1 MMQDFYPD
9 VASSNHTVV
18 GILSTRMSFNRTV
31 LGKVLLFLE
40 HRMQRAFLMQIYCG
54 TYLRY
59 PMRALKYLNKY
70 FLKYK
75 WLLGAGAFFVIV
87 SVIFKLF
94 PALLIRNSFDTIATV
109 IDDYKEGNVQD
120 KLVRWKLIRYGLYII
135 ASAILQGVFMYL
147 MRQTIVVM
155 SRHIEFDLKNVVFEQ
170 YQRLT
175 QRFFKQNNT
184 GDLMNRI
191 SEDVGK
197 VRMYVGPAIMYALN
211 TGFTIVL
218 VISIMLSV
226 SPKLTLL
233 TLAPLPLLAFLVYKV
248 ANLINVKSL
257 AVQEQLSTLSTFAQ
271 ESFSGM
277 RVIKSYH
284 RLNWF
289 NRKFKQ
295 EAIQY
300 RSVNEELFKVNATFQ
315 PIMILMVGIST
326 LITIYVGGRLYFNGE
341 VSAGNITEFIYYVNL
356 LTWPIASIGWVTSLV
371 QSAAASMERLNE
383 FLSEEPDFKSGT
395 HKPDTFLGRVE
406 FKNVSFT
413 YPNSGIQALDNVS
426 FKVEAGHSLGI
437 LGKTGSGKSTI
448 TALMVRQYDPS
459 EGQILVDGVNI
470 KDWHL
475 PTLKRYLGWVP
486 QEAFLF
492 SDTIARN
499 IAFGLDTFSIQEVER
514 AAVAAGVH
522 DNIIDFPK
530 GYETKVGERGIT
542 LSGGQKQR
550 VSIARALAKDPKLM
564 VFDDCLSAVDTETE
578 ELILGNIKEA
588 TSSISSI
595 IIAHRVSS
603 VKHCEQIICLDN
615 GAVIEKGT
623 HSELEN
629 AGGHYSELISLQ
641 LEQ

>member
-1 MMQDFYPD
+1 MQ
-9 VASSNHTVV
+9 
-18 GILSTRMSFNRTV
+18 
-31 LGKVLLFLE
+31 
-40 HRMQRAFLMQIYCG
+40 
-54 TYLRY
+54 
-59 PMRALKYLNKY
+59 ALKYLNKY
-70 FLKYK
+70 FIKYK

-94 PALLIRNSFDTIATV
+94 PALLIRNSFDTIAEV
-109 IDDYKEGNVQD
+109 IENYKTGAVQNE
-120 KLVRWKLIRYGLYII
+120 LVRWELIKYGLFII
-135 ASAILQGVFMYL
+135 ASAVLQGIFMYF

-155 SRHIEFDLKNVVFEQ
+155 SRHIEYDLKNVVFEQ

-211 TGFTIVL
+211 TGFTIIL
-218 VISIMLSV
+218 VISIMISV

-257 AVQEQLSTLSTFAQ
+257 AVQQQLSTLSTFAQ

-284 RLNWF
+284 RLHWF
-289 NRKFKQ
+289 NAKFKA
-295 EAIQY
+295 EAIEY
-300 RSVNEELFKVNATFQ
+300 RSVNEELFRVNATFQ

-326 LITIYVGGRLYFNGE
+326 LITIFVGGQLYFAGE

-383 FLSEEPDFKSGT
+383 FLSEEPDFKSGDYRPSSFQGT
-395 HKPDTFLGRVE
+395 VT

-413 YPNSGIQALDNVS
+413 YPNSGIKALNNVS
-426 FKVEAGHSLGI
+426 FTLQAGHSLGI

-448 TALMVRQYDPS
+448 TALMVRQYDPT
-459 EGQILVDGVNI
+459 EGHILIDGVDV

-475 PTLKRYLGWVP
+475 PTLKKYLGWVP

-499 IAFGLDTFSIQEVER
+499 IAFGLDEFNQNQVEQ
-514 AAVAAGVH
+514 AAMAAGVH
-522 DNIIDFPK
+522 DNIVDFPK
-530 GYETKVGERGIT
+530 QYETTVGERGVT

-550 VSIARALAKDPKLM
+550 VSIARALAKSPKLM

-588 TSSISSI
+588 TASISSMI
-595 IIAHRVSS
+595 VAHRVSS
-603 VKHCEQIICLDN
+603 VKHCEQIICLEN
-615 GAVIEKGT
+615 GQIIEKGT
-623 HSELEN
+623 HEELEI

-641 LEQ
+641 LDQ

>member
-1 MMQDFYPD
+1 
-9 VASSNHTVV
+9 
-18 GILSTRMSFNRTV
+18 
-31 LGKVLLFLE
+31 
-40 HRMQRAFLMQIYCG
+40 
-54 TYLRY
+54 
-59 PMRALKYLNKY
+59 MRALKYLNKY
-70 FLKYK
+70 FLKYR

-120 KLVRWKLIRYGLYII
+120 ELVRWELIRYGLYII
-135 ASAILQGVFMYL
+135 ASAILQGVFMYF

-211 TGFTIVL
+211 TGFTIIL
-218 VISIMLSV
+218 VISIMISV
-226 SPKLTLL
+226 SLKLTLL

-284 RLNWF
+284 RLDWF
-289 NRKFKQ
+289 NRKFKK
-295 EAIQY
+295 EAIEY
-300 RSVNEELFKVNATFQ
+300 RSVNEELFRVNATFQ

-383 FLSEEPDFKSGT
+383 FLSEEPDFESGT
-395 HKPDTFLGRVE
+395 HKPASFQGRVE

-413 YPNSGIQALDNVS
+413 YPNSGIQALDKVS
-426 FKVEAGHSLGI
+426 FTVKAGHSLGI

-459 EGQILVDGVNI
+459 EGEILVDGVNI
-470 KDWHL
+470 KEWHL
-475 PTLKRYLGWVP
+475 PTLKKYLGWVP

-492 SDTIARN
+492 SDTIAHN
-499 IAFGLDTFSIQEVER
+499 IAFGLDTFNSQKVEQ
-514 AAVAAGVH
+514 AAIAAGVH
-522 DNIIDFPK
+522 ENIIDFPK

-588 TSSISSI
+588 TSSISSM

-615 GAVIEKGT
+615 GAIIEKGT
-623 HSELEN
+623 HAELEN

>member
-1 MMQDFYPD
+1 MQ
-9 VASSNHTVV
+9 
-18 GILSTRMSFNRTV
+18 
-31 LGKVLLFLE
+31 
-40 HRMQRAFLMQIYCG
+40 
-54 TYLRY
+54 
-59 PMRALKYLNKY
+59 ALKYLNKY
-70 FLKYK
+70 FIKYK

-94 PALLIRNSFDTIATV
+94 PALLIRNSFDTIAEV
-109 IDDYKEGNVQD
+109 IENYKTGAVQNE
-120 KLVRWKLIRYGLYII
+120 LVRWELIKYGLFII
-135 ASAILQGVFMYL
+135 ASAVLQGIFMYF

-155 SRHIEFDLKNVVFEQ
+155 SRHIEYDLKNVVFEQ

-211 TGFTIVL
+211 TGFTIIL
-218 VISIMLSV
+218 VISIMISV

-248 ANLINVKSL
+248 ANLINIKSL
-257 AVQEQLSTLSTFAQ
+257 AVQQQLSTLSTFAQ

-284 RLNWF
+284 RLHWF
-289 NRKFKQ
+289 NAKFKA
-295 EAIQY
+295 EAIEY
-300 RSVNEELFKVNATFQ
+300 RSVNEELFRVNATFQ

-326 LITIYVGGRLYFNGE
+326 LITIFVGGQLYFAGE

-383 FLSEEPDFKSGT
+383 FLSEEPDFKSGDYRPSSFQGT
-395 HKPDTFLGRVE
+395 VT

-413 YPNSGIQALDNVS
+413 YPNSGIKALNNVS
-426 FKVEAGHSLGI
+426 FTLQAGHSLGI
-437 LGKTGSGKSTI
+437 LGKTGSGKSTV
-448 TALMVRQYDPS
+448 TALMVRQYDPT
-459 EGQILVDGVNI
+459 EGQILIDGVDV

-475 PTLKRYLGWVP
+475 PTLKKYLGWVP

-499 IAFGLDTFSIQEVER
+499 IAFGLDEFNQNQVEQ
-514 AAVAAGVH
+514 AAMAAGVH

-530 GYETKVGERGIT
+530 QYETTVGERGVT

-550 VSIARALAKDPKLM
+550 VSIARALAKSPKLM

-588 TSSISSI
+588 TASISSMI
-595 IIAHRVSS
+595 VAHRVSS
-603 VKHCEQIICLDN
+603 VKHCEQIICLEN
-615 GAVIEKGT
+615 GQIIEKGT
-623 HSELEN
+623 HEELEI

-641 LEQ
+641 LDQ

>member
-1 MMQDFYPD
+1 MQ
-9 VASSNHTVV
+9 
-18 GILSTRMSFNRTV
+18 
-31 LGKVLLFLE
+31 
-40 HRMQRAFLMQIYCG
+40 
-54 TYLRY
+54 
-59 PMRALKYLNKY
+59 ALKYLNKY
-70 FLKYK
+70 FIKYK

-94 PALLIRNSFDTIATV
+94 PALLIRNSFDTIAEV
-109 IDDYKEGNVQD
+109 IENYKTGAVQNE
-120 KLVRWKLIRYGLYII
+120 LVRWELIKYGLFII
-135 ASAILQGVFMYL
+135 ASAVLQGIFMYF

-155 SRHIEFDLKNVVFEQ
+155 SRHIEYDLKNVVFEQ

-211 TGFTIVL
+211 TGFTIIL
-218 VISIMLSV
+218 VISIMISV

-257 AVQEQLSTLSTFAQ
+257 AVQQQLSTLSTFAQ

-284 RLNWF
+284 RLHWF
-289 NRKFKQ
+289 NAKFKA
-295 EAIQY
+295 EAIEY
-300 RSVNEELFKVNATFQ
+300 RSVNEELFRVNATFQ

-326 LITIYVGGRLYFNGE
+326 LITIFVGGQLYFAGE

-383 FLSEEPDFKSGT
+383 FLSEEPDFKSGDYQPSSFQGT
-395 HKPDTFLGRVE
+395 VT

-426 FKVEAGHSLGI
+426 FTLQAGHSLGI
-437 LGKTGSGKSTI
+437 LGKTGSGKSTV
-448 TALMVRQYDPS
+448 TALMVRQYDPT
-459 EGQILVDGVNI
+459 EGQILIDGVDI

-475 PTLKRYLGWVP
+475 PTLKKYLGWVP

-499 IAFGLDTFSIQEVER
+499 IAFGLDEFNQDQVEQ
-514 AAVAAGVH
+514 AAKAAGVH

-530 GYETKVGERGIT
+530 QYETTVGERGIT

-550 VSIARALAKDPKLM
+550 VSIARALAKSPKLM

-588 TSSISSI
+588 TASISSMI
-595 IIAHRVSS
+595 VAHRVSS
-603 VKHCEQIICLDN
+603 VKHCEQIICLEN
-615 GAVIEKGT
+615 GQIIEKGT
-623 HSELEN
+623 HEELEI

-641 LEQ
+641 LDQ

>member
-1 MMQDFYPD
+1 MQ
-9 VASSNHTVV
+9 
-18 GILSTRMSFNRTV
+18 
-31 LGKVLLFLE
+31 
-40 HRMQRAFLMQIYCG
+40 
-54 TYLRY
+54 
-59 PMRALKYLNKY
+59 ALKYLNKY
-70 FLKYK
+70 FIKYK

-94 PALLIRNSFDTIATV
+94 PALLIRNSFDTIAEV
-109 IDDYKEGNVQD
+109 IENYKTGAVQNE
-120 KLVRWKLIRYGLYII
+120 LVRWELIKYGLFII
-135 ASAILQGVFMYL
+135 ASAVLQGIFMYF

-155 SRHIEFDLKNVVFEQ
+155 SRHIEYDLKNVVFEQ

-211 TGFTIVL
+211 TGFTIIL
-218 VISIMLSV
+218 VISIMISV

-257 AVQEQLSTLSTFAQ
+257 AVQQQLSTLSTFAQ

-284 RLNWF
+284 RLHWF
-289 NRKFKQ
+289 NAKFKA
-295 EAIQY
+295 EAIEY
-300 RSVNEELFKVNATFQ
+300 RSVNEELFRVNATFQ

-326 LITIYVGGRLYFNGE
+326 LITIFVGGQLYFAGE

-383 FLSEEPDFKSGT
+383 FLSEEPDFKSGDYRPSSFKGT
-395 HKPDTFLGRVE
+395 VT

-426 FKVEAGHSLGI
+426 FTLQAGHSLGI
-437 LGKTGSGKSTI
+437 LGKTGSGKSTV
-448 TALMVRQYDPS
+448 TALMVRQYDPT
-459 EGQILVDGVNI
+459 EGQILIDGVDV

-475 PTLKRYLGWVP
+475 PTLKKYLGWVP

-499 IAFGLDTFSIQEVER
+499 IAFGLDEFNQDQVEQ
-514 AAVAAGVH
+514 AAKAAGVH

-530 GYETKVGERGIT
+530 QYETTVGERGVT

-550 VSIARALAKDPKLM
+550 VSIARALAKSPKLM

-588 TSSISSI
+588 TASISSMI
-595 IIAHRVSS
+595 VAHRVSS
-603 VKHCEQIICLDN
+603 VKHCEQIICLEN
-615 GAVIEKGT
+615 GQIIEKGT
-623 HSELEN
+623 HEELEI

-641 LEQ
+641 LDQ

>member
-1 MMQDFYPD
+1 MQ
-9 VASSNHTVV
+9 
-18 GILSTRMSFNRTV
+18 
-31 LGKVLLFLE
+31 
-40 HRMQRAFLMQIYCG
+40 
-54 TYLRY
+54 
-59 PMRALKYLNKY
+59 ALKYLNKY
-70 FLKYK
+70 FIKYK

-94 PALLIRNSFDTIATV
+94 PALLIRNSFDTIAAV
-109 IDDYKEGNVQD
+109 IENYKTGAVQNE
-120 KLVRWKLIRYGLYII
+120 LVRWELIKYGLFII
-135 ASAILQGVFMYL
+135 ASAVLQGIFMYF

-155 SRHIEFDLKNVVFEQ
+155 SRHIEYDLKNVVFEQ

-218 VISIMLSV
+218 VISIMISV

-257 AVQEQLSTLSTFAQ
+257 AVQQQLSTLSTFAQ

-284 RLNWF
+284 RLHWF
-289 NRKFKQ
+289 NAKFKA
-295 EAIQY
+295 EAIEY
-300 RSVNEELFKVNATFQ
+300 RSVNEELFRVNATFQ

-326 LITIYVGGRLYFNGE
+326 LITIFVGGQLYFAGE

-383 FLSEEPDFKSGT
+383 FLSEEPDFKSGDYQPSSFQGT
-395 HKPDTFLGRVE
+395 VT

-426 FKVEAGHSLGI
+426 FTLEAGHSLGI

-448 TALMVRQYDPS
+448 TALMVRQYDPT
-459 EGQILVDGVNI
+459 EGQILVDGVDV

-475 PTLKRYLGWVP
+475 PTLKKYLGWVP

-499 IAFGLDTFSIQEVER
+499 IAFGLDEFNQNQVEQ
-514 AAVAAGVH
+514 AAMAAGVH
-522 DNIIDFPK
+522 DNIVDFPK
-530 GYETKVGERGIT
+530 QYETTVGERGIT

-550 VSIARALAKDPKLM
+550 VSIARALAKSPKLM

-588 TSSISSI
+588 TASISSMI
-595 IIAHRVSS
+595 VAHRVSS
-603 VKHCEQIICLDN
+603 VKHCEQIICLEN
-615 GAVIEKGT
+615 GQIIEKGT
-623 HSELEN
+623 HEELEI

-641 LEQ
+641 LDQ

>member
-1 MMQDFYPD
+1 MQ
-9 VASSNHTVV
+9 
-18 GILSTRMSFNRTV
+18 
-31 LGKVLLFLE
+31 
-40 HRMQRAFLMQIYCG
+40 
-54 TYLRY
+54 
-59 PMRALKYLNKY
+59 ALKYLNKY
-70 FLKYK
+70 FIKYK

-94 PALLIRNSFDTIATV
+94 PALLIRNSFDTIAEV
-109 IDDYKEGNVQD
+109 IENYKTGAVQNE
-120 KLVRWKLIRYGLYII
+120 LVRWELIKYGLFII
-135 ASAILQGVFMYL
+135 ASAVLQGIFMYF

-155 SRHIEFDLKNVVFEQ
+155 SRHIEYDLKNVVFEQ

-211 TGFTIVL
+211 TGFTIIL
-218 VISIMLSV
+218 VISIMISV

-257 AVQEQLSTLSTFAQ
+257 AVQQQLSTLSTFAQ

-284 RLNWF
+284 RLHWF
-289 NRKFKQ
+289 NAKFKA
-295 EAIQY
+295 EAIEY
-300 RSVNEELFKVNATFQ
+300 RSVNEELFRVNATFQ

-326 LITIYVGGRLYFNGE
+326 LITIFVGGQLYFAGE

-383 FLSEEPDFKSGT
+383 FLSEEPDFKSGDYRPSSFQGT
-395 HKPDTFLGRVE
+395 VT

-426 FKVEAGHSLGI
+426 FALQAGHSLGI
-437 LGKTGSGKSTI
+437 LGKTGSGKSTV
-448 TALMVRQYDPS
+448 TALMVRQYDPT
-459 EGQILVDGVNI
+459 EGQILIDGVDV

-475 PTLKRYLGWVP
+475 PTLKKYLGWVP

-499 IAFGLDTFSIQEVER
+499 IAFGLDEFNQDQVEQ
-514 AAVAAGVH
+514 AAKAAGVH

-530 GYETKVGERGIT
+530 QYETTVGERGVT

-550 VSIARALAKDPKLM
+550 VSIARALAKSPKLM

-588 TSSISSI
+588 TASISSMI
-595 IIAHRVSS
+595 VAHRVSS
-603 VKHCEQIICLDN
+603 VKHCEQIICLEN
-615 GAVIEKGT
+615 GQIIEKGT
-623 HSELEN
+623 HEELEI

-641 LEQ
+641 LDQ

>member
-1 MMQDFYPD
+1 MQ
-9 VASSNHTVV
+9 
-18 GILSTRMSFNRTV
+18 
-31 LGKVLLFLE
+31 
-40 HRMQRAFLMQIYCG
+40 
-54 TYLRY
+54 
-59 PMRALKYLNKY
+59 ALKYLNKY
-70 FLKYK
+70 FIKYK

-94 PALLIRNSFDTIATV
+94 PALLIRNSFDTIAEV
-109 IDDYKEGNVQD
+109 IENYKTGAVQNE
-120 KLVRWKLIRYGLYII
+120 LVRWELIKYGLFII
-135 ASAILQGVFMYL
+135 ASAVLQGIFMYF

-155 SRHIEFDLKNVVFEQ
+155 SRHIEYDLKNVVFEQ

-211 TGFTIVL
+211 TGFTIIL
-218 VISIMLSV
+218 VISIMISV

-257 AVQEQLSTLSTFAQ
+257 AVQQQLSTLSTFAQ

-284 RLNWF
+284 RLHWF
-289 NRKFKQ
+289 NAKFKA
-295 EAIQY
+295 EAIEY
-300 RSVNEELFKVNATFQ
+300 RSVNEELFRVNATFQ

-326 LITIYVGGRLYFNGE
+326 LITIFVGGQLYFAGE

-383 FLSEEPDFKSGT
+383 FLSEEPDFKSGDYRPSSFQGT
-395 HKPDTFLGRVE
+395 VT

-426 FKVEAGHSLGI
+426 FTLQAGHSLGI
-437 LGKTGSGKSTI
+437 LGKTGSGKSTV
-448 TALMVRQYDPS
+448 TALMVRQYDPT
-459 EGQILVDGVNI
+459 EGQILIDGVDV

-475 PTLKRYLGWVP
+475 PTLKKYLGWVP

-499 IAFGLDTFSIQEVER
+499 IAFGLDEFNQNQVEK
-514 AAVAAGVH
+514 AAKAAGVH

-530 GYETKVGERGIT
+530 QYETTVGERGVT

-550 VSIARALAKDPKLM
+550 VSIARALAKSPKLM

-578 ELILGNIKEA
+578 ELILGKHQR
-588 TSSISSI
+588 S
-595 IIAHRVSS
+595 HRFHFLNDCSTPS
-603 VKHCEQIICLDN
+603 K
-615 GAVIEKGT
+615 
-623 HSELEN
+623 
-629 AGGHYSELISLQ
+629 
-641 LEQ
+641 

>member
-1 MMQDFYPD
+1 MQ
-9 VASSNHTVV
+9 
-18 GILSTRMSFNRTV
+18 
-31 LGKVLLFLE
+31 
-40 HRMQRAFLMQIYCG
+40 
-54 TYLRY
+54 
-59 PMRALKYLNKY
+59 ALKYLNKY
-70 FLKYK
+70 FIKYK

-94 PALLIRNSFDTIATV
+94 PALLIRNSFDTIAEV
-109 IDDYKEGNVQD
+109 IENYKTGAVQNE
-120 KLVRWKLIRYGLYII
+120 LVRWELIKYGLFII
-135 ASAILQGVFMYL
+135 ASAVLQGIFMYF

-155 SRHIEFDLKNVVFEQ
+155 SRHIEYDLKNVVFEQ

-211 TGFTIVL
+211 TGFTIIL
-218 VISIMLSV
+218 VISIMISV

-257 AVQEQLSTLSTFAQ
+257 AVQQQLSTLSTFAQ

-284 RLNWF
+284 RLHWF
-289 NRKFKQ
+289 NAKFKA
-295 EAIQY
+295 EAIEY
-300 RSVNEELFKVNATFQ
+300 RSVNEELFRVNATFQ

-326 LITIYVGGRLYFNGE
+326 LITIFVGGQLYFAGE

-383 FLSEEPDFKSGT
+383 FLSEEPDFKSGEYRPSSFQGT
-395 HKPDTFLGRVE
+395 VT

-413 YPNSGIQALDNVS
+413 YPNSGIKALNNVS
-426 FKVEAGHSLGI
+426 FTLQAGHSLGI

-448 TALMVRQYDPS
+448 TALMVRQYDPT
-459 EGQILVDGVNI
+459 EGQILIDGVDL

-475 PTLKRYLGWVP
+475 PTLKKYLGWVP

-499 IAFGLDTFSIQEVER
+499 IAFGLDEFNQNQVEQ
-514 AAVAAGVH
+514 AAMAAGVH

-530 GYETKVGERGIT
+530 QYETTVGERGVT

-550 VSIARALAKDPKLM
+550 VSIARALAKSPKLM

-588 TSSISSI
+588 TASISSMI
-595 IIAHRVSS
+595 VAHRVSS
-603 VKHCEQIICLDN
+603 VKHCEQIICLEN
-615 GAVIEKGT
+615 GQIIEKGT
-623 HSELEN
+623 HEELEI

-641 LEQ
+641 LDQ

>member
-1 MMQDFYPD
+1 MQ
-9 VASSNHTVV
+9 
-18 GILSTRMSFNRTV
+18 
-31 LGKVLLFLE
+31 
-40 HRMQRAFLMQIYCG
+40 
-54 TYLRY
+54 
-59 PMRALKYLNKY
+59 ALKYLNKY
-70 FLKYK
+70 FIKYK

-94 PALLIRNSFDTIATV
+94 PALLIRNSFDTIAEV
-109 IDDYKEGNVQD
+109 IENYKTGAVQNE
-120 KLVRWKLIRYGLYII
+120 LVRWELIKYGLFII
-135 ASAILQGVFMYL
+135 ASAVLQGIFMYF

-155 SRHIEFDLKNVVFEQ
+155 SRHIEYDLKNVVFEQ

-211 TGFTIVL
+211 TGFTIIL
-218 VISIMLSV
+218 VISIMISV

-257 AVQEQLSTLSTFAQ
+257 AVQQQLSTLSTFAQ

-284 RLNWF
+284 RLHWF
-289 NRKFKQ
+289 NAKFKA
-295 EAIQY
+295 EAIEY
-300 RSVNEELFKVNATFQ
+300 RSVNEELFRVNATFQ

-326 LITIYVGGRLYFNGE
+326 LITIFVGGQLYFAGE

-383 FLSEEPDFKSGT
+383 FLSEEPDFKSGDYRPSSFQGT
-395 HKPDTFLGRVE
+395 VT

-426 FKVEAGHSLGI
+426 FTLQAGHSLGI
-437 LGKTGSGKSTI
+437 LGKTGSGKSTV
-448 TALMVRQYDPS
+448 TALMVRQYDPT
-459 EGQILVDGVNI
+459 EGQILIDGVDI

-475 PTLKRYLGWVP
+475 PTLKKYLGWVP

-499 IAFGLDTFSIQEVER
+499 IAFGLDEFNQNQVEK
-514 AAVAAGVH
+514 AAKAAGVH

-530 GYETKVGERGIT
+530 QYETTVGERGVT

-550 VSIARALAKDPKLM
+550 VSIARALAKSPKLM

-578 ELILGNIKEA
+578 ELILGNIKE
-588 TSSISSI
+588 S
-595 IIAHRVSS
+595 
-603 VKHCEQIICLDN
+603 HCFHFLNDCSTPS
-615 GAVIEKGT
+615 K
-623 HSELEN
+623 
-629 AGGHYSELISLQ
+629 
-641 LEQ
+641 

>member
-1 MMQDFYPD
+1 MQ
-9 VASSNHTVV
+9 
-18 GILSTRMSFNRTV
+18 
-31 LGKVLLFLE
+31 
-40 HRMQRAFLMQIYCG
+40 
-54 TYLRY
+54 
-59 PMRALKYLNKY
+59 ALKYLNKY
-70 FLKYK
+70 FIKYK

-94 PALLIRNSFDTIATV
+94 PALLIRNSFDTIAEV
-109 IDDYKEGNVQD
+109 IENYKTGAVQNE
-120 KLVRWKLIRYGLYII
+120 LVRWELIKYGLFII
-135 ASAILQGVFMYL
+135 ASAVLQGIFMYF

-155 SRHIEFDLKNVVFEQ
+155 SRHIEYDLKNVVFEQ

-211 TGFTIVL
+211 TGFTIIL
-218 VISIMLSV
+218 VISIMISV

-257 AVQEQLSTLSTFAQ
+257 AVQQQLSTLSTFAQ

-284 RLNWF
+284 RLHWF
-289 NRKFKQ
+289 NAKFKA
-295 EAIQY
+295 EAIEY
-300 RSVNEELFKVNATFQ
+300 RSVNEELFRVNATFQ

-326 LITIYVGGRLYFNGE
+326 LITIFVGGQLYFAGE

-383 FLSEEPDFKSGT
+383 FLSEEPDFKSGDYRPSSFQGT
-395 HKPDTFLGRVE
+395 VT

-413 YPNSGIQALDNVS
+413 YPNSGIKALNNVS
-426 FKVEAGHSLGI
+426 FTLQAGHSLGI
-437 LGKTGSGKSTI
+437 LGKTGSGKSTV
-448 TALMVRQYDPS
+448 TALMVRQYDPT
-459 EGQILVDGVNI
+459 EGQILIDGVDV

-475 PTLKRYLGWVP
+475 PTLKKYLGWVP

-499 IAFGLDTFSIQEVER
+499 IAFGLDEFNQNQVEQ
-514 AAVAAGVH
+514 AAMAAGVH

-530 GYETKVGERGIT
+530 QYETTVGERGVT

-550 VSIARALAKDPKLM
+550 VSIARALAKSPMLM

-588 TSSISSI
+588 TASISSMI
-595 IIAHRVSS
+595 VAHRVSS
-603 VKHCEQIICLDN
+603 VKHCEQIICLEN
-615 GAVIEKGT
+615 GQIIEKGT
-623 HSELEN
+623 HEELEI

-641 LEQ
+641 LDQ

>member
-1 MMQDFYPD
+1 MQ
-9 VASSNHTVV
+9 
-18 GILSTRMSFNRTV
+18 
-31 LGKVLLFLE
+31 
-40 HRMQRAFLMQIYCG
+40 
-54 TYLRY
+54 
-59 PMRALKYLNKY
+59 ALKYLNKY
-70 FLKYK
+70 FIKYK

-94 PALLIRNSFDTIATV
+94 PALLIRNSFDTIAEV
-109 IDDYKEGNVQD
+109 IENYKTGAVQNE
-120 KLVRWKLIRYGLYII
+120 LVRWELIKYGLFII
-135 ASAILQGVFMYL
+135 ASAMLQGIFMYF

-155 SRHIEFDLKNVVFEQ
+155 SRHIEYDLKNVVFEQ

-211 TGFTIVL
+211 TGFTIIL
-218 VISIMLSV
+218 VISIMISV

-257 AVQEQLSTLSTFAQ
+257 AVQQQLSTLSTFAQ

-284 RLNWF
+284 RLHWF
-289 NRKFKQ
+289 NAKFKA
-295 EAIQY
+295 EAIEY
-300 RSVNEELFKVNATFQ
+300 RSVNEELFRVNATFQ

-326 LITIYVGGRLYFNGE
+326 LITIFVGGQLYFAGE

-383 FLSEEPDFKSGT
+383 FLSEEPDFKSGDYRPSSFQGT
-395 HKPDTFLGRVE
+395 VT

-426 FKVEAGHSLGI
+426 FTLQAGHSLGI
-437 LGKTGSGKSTI
+437 LGKTGSGKSTV
-448 TALMVRQYDPS
+448 TALMVRQYDPT
-459 EGQILVDGVNI
+459 EGQILIDGVDI

-475 PTLKRYLGWVP
+475 PTLKKYLGWVP

-499 IAFGLDTFSIQEVER
+499 IAFGLDEFNQDQVEQ
-514 AAVAAGVH
+514 AAKAAGVH

-530 GYETKVGERGIT
+530 QYETTVGERGVT

-550 VSIARALAKDPKLM
+550 VSIARALAKSPKLM

-588 TSSISSI
+588 TASISSMI
-595 IIAHRVSS
+595 VAHRVSS
-603 VKHCEQIICLDN
+603 VKHCEQIICLEN
-615 GAVIEKGT
+615 GQIIEKGT
-623 HSELEN
+623 HEELEI

-641 LEQ
+641 LDQ

>member
-1 MMQDFYPD
+1 MQ
-9 VASSNHTVV
+9 
-18 GILSTRMSFNRTV
+18 
-31 LGKVLLFLE
+31 
-40 HRMQRAFLMQIYCG
+40 
-54 TYLRY
+54 
-59 PMRALKYLNKY
+59 ALKYLNKY
-70 FLKYK
+70 FIKYK

-94 PALLIRNSFDTIATV
+94 PALLIRNSFDTIAEV
-109 IDDYKEGNVQD
+109 IENYKTGAVQNE
-120 KLVRWKLIRYGLYII
+120 LVRWELIKYGLFII
-135 ASAILQGVFMYL
+135 ASAVLQGIFMYF

-155 SRHIEFDLKNVVFEQ
+155 SRHIEYDLKNVVFEQ

-211 TGFTIVL
+211 TGFTIIL
-218 VISIMLSV
+218 VISIMISV

-257 AVQEQLSTLSTFAQ
+257 AVQQQLSTLSTFAQ

-284 RLNWF
+284 RLHWF
-289 NRKFKQ
+289 NAKFKA
-295 EAIQY
+295 EAIEY
-300 RSVNEELFKVNATFQ
+300 RSVNEELFRVNATFQ

-326 LITIYVGGRLYFNGE
+326 LITIFVGGQLYFAGE

-383 FLSEEPDFKSGT
+383 FLSEEPDFKSGDYRPSRFQGT
-395 HKPDTFLGRVE
+395 VT

-426 FKVEAGHSLGI
+426 FTLQAGHSLGI
-437 LGKTGSGKSTI
+437 LGKTGSGKSTV
-448 TALMVRQYDPS
+448 TALMVRQYDPT
-459 EGQILVDGVNI
+459 EGQILIDGVDV

-475 PTLKRYLGWVP
+475 PTLKKYLGWVP

-499 IAFGLDTFSIQEVER
+499 IAFGLDEFNQNQVEK
-514 AAVAAGVH
+514 AAKAAGVH

-530 GYETKVGERGIT
+530 QYETTVGERGVT

-550 VSIARALAKDPKLM
+550 VSIARALAKSPKLM

-588 TSSISSI
+588 TASISSMI
-595 IIAHRVSS
+595 VAHRVSS
-603 VKHCEQIICLDN
+603 VKHCEQIICLEN
-615 GAVIEKGT
+615 GQIIEKGT
-623 HSELEN
+623 HEELEI

-641 LEQ
+641 LDQ

>member
-1 MMQDFYPD
+1 MQ
-9 VASSNHTVV
+9 
-18 GILSTRMSFNRTV
+18 
-31 LGKVLLFLE
+31 
-40 HRMQRAFLMQIYCG
+40 
-54 TYLRY
+54 
-59 PMRALKYLNKY
+59 ALKYLNKY
-70 FLKYK
+70 FIRYK

-94 PALLIRNSFDTIATV
+94 PALLIRNSFDTIAEV
-109 IDDYKEGNVQD
+109 IENYKTGAVQNE
-120 KLVRWKLIRYGLYII
+120 LVRWELIKYGLFII
-135 ASAILQGVFMYL
+135 ASAVLQGIFMYF

-155 SRHIEFDLKNVVFEQ
+155 SRHIEYDLKNVVFEQ

-211 TGFTIVL
+211 TGFTIIL
-218 VISIMLSV
+218 VISIMISV

-257 AVQEQLSTLSTFAQ
+257 AVQQQLSTLSTFAQ

-284 RLNWF
+284 RLHWF
-289 NRKFKQ
+289 NAKFKA
-295 EAIQY
+295 EAIEY
-300 RSVNEELFKVNATFQ
+300 RSVNEELFRVNATFQ

-326 LITIYVGGRLYFNGE
+326 LITIFVGGQLYFAGE

-383 FLSEEPDFKSGT
+383 FLSEEPDFKSGDYQPSSFQGT
-395 HKPDTFLGRVE
+395 VT

-426 FKVEAGHSLGI
+426 FTLEAGHSLGI

-448 TALMVRQYDPS
+448 TALMVRQYDPT
-459 EGQILVDGVNI
+459 EGHILIDGVDV

-475 PTLKRYLGWVP
+475 PTLKKYLGWVP

-499 IAFGLDTFSIQEVER
+499 IAFGLDEFNQNQVEQ
-514 AAVAAGVH
+514 AAMAAGVH
-522 DNIIDFPK
+522 NNIVDFPK
-530 GYETKVGERGIT
+530 QYETTVGERGVT

-550 VSIARALAKDPKLM
+550 VSIARALAKSPKLM

-588 TSSISSI
+588 TSSISSMI
-595 IIAHRVSS
+595 VAHRVSS
-603 VKHCEQIICLDN
+603 VKHCEQIICLEN
-615 GAVIEKGT
+615 GQIIEKGT
-623 HSELEN
+623 HEELEI

-641 LEQ
+641 LDQ

>member
-1 MMQDFYPD
+1 MQ
-9 VASSNHTVV
+9 
-18 GILSTRMSFNRTV
+18 
-31 LGKVLLFLE
+31 
-40 HRMQRAFLMQIYCG
+40 
-54 TYLRY
+54 
-59 PMRALKYLNKY
+59 ALKYLNKY
-70 FLKYK
+70 FIKYK

-94 PALLIRNSFDTIATV
+94 PALLIRNSFDTIAQV
-109 IDDYKEGNVQD
+109 IENYKTGAVQNE
-120 KLVRWKLIRYGLYII
+120 LVRWELIKYGLFII
-135 ASAILQGVFMYL
+135 ASAVLQGIFMYF

-155 SRHIEFDLKNVVFEQ
+155 SRHIEYDLKNVVFEQ

-211 TGFTIVL
+211 TGFTIIL
-218 VISIMLSV
+218 VISIMISV

-257 AVQEQLSTLSTFAQ
+257 AVQQQLSTLSTFAQ

-284 RLNWF
+284 RLHWF
-289 NRKFKQ
+289 NAKFKA
-295 EAIQY
+295 EAIEY
-300 RSVNEELFKVNATFQ
+300 RSVNEELFRVNATFQ

-326 LITIYVGGRLYFNGE
+326 LITIFVGGQLYFAGE

-383 FLSEEPDFKSGT
+383 FLSEEPDFKSGDYRPSSFQGT
-395 HKPDTFLGRVE
+395 VT

-426 FKVEAGHSLGI
+426 FTLQAGHSLGI
-437 LGKTGSGKSTI
+437 LGKTGSGKSTV
-448 TALMVRQYDPS
+448 TALMVRQYDPT
-459 EGQILVDGVNI
+459 EGHILIDGIDV

-475 PTLKRYLGWVP
+475 PTLKKYLGWVP

-499 IAFGLDTFSIQEVER
+499 IAFGLDEFNQNQVEQ
-514 AAVAAGVH
+514 AAKAAGVH

-530 GYETKVGERGIT
+530 QYETTVGERGVT

-550 VSIARALAKDPKLM
+550 VSIARALAKSPKLM
-564 VFDDCLSAVDTETE
+564 VFDDWLSAVDTETE

-588 TSSISSI
+588 TASISSMI
-595 IIAHRVSS
+595 VAHRVSS
-603 VKHCEQIICLDN
+603 VKHCEQIICLEN
-615 GAVIEKGT
+615 GQIIEKGT
-623 HSELEN
+623 HEELEI

-641 LEQ
+641 LDQ